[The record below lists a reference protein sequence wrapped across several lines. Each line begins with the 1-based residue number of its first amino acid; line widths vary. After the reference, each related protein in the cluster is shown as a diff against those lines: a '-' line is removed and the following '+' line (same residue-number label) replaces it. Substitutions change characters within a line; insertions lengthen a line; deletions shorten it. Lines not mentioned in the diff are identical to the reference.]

1 MADELFDRFT
11 KCAVEVLSVERRTDG
26 PGFRVETSDGTID
39 AQFVV
44 AATGP
49 FQNPSIPPILPSDTG
64 IHQLH
69 SSDYHNP
76 GQLPDG
82 GPAGRREPRRDRCRG
97 VGENADGPQVDVV
110 ERLAEP
116 RVHVDAEQQHRRLER
131 DGRDGAGRHRVVDPP
146 PVHRDDDDTGG
157 QSRDRCAVLVRI
169 GRPHEVRI

>member
-1 MADELFDRFT
+1 M
-11 KCAVEVLSVERRTDG
+11 ERRTDG

-82 GPAGRREPRRDRCRG
+82 N
-97 VGENADGPQVDVV
+97 VLVV
-110 ERLAEP
+110 
-116 RVHVDAEQQHRRLER
+116 
-131 DGRDGAGRHRVVDPP
+131 GAGSSGVQIADELRRSGRQVYLSVGPHDRPP
-146 PVHRDDDDTGG
+146 RSYRTAISVGG
-157 QSRDRCAVLVRI
+157 WVFSGSGTWRRRRTAPSTSPSR
-169 GRPHEVRI
+169 